1 MCDAFVI
8 FHNSAI
14 CKDINVIGLFIM
26 KLLLFPNVQNV
37 AEINDHFS
45 EFSMDV
51 MPGVNCRNIETVN
64 EQPRDDVLV
73 RLASGFTGSRPLD
86 MRNGIGNC
94 DGGQGGQILGGG

>member
-8 FHNSAI
+8 FHNSI
-14 CKDINVIGLFIM
+14 CKDMNVILIVYYETFI
-26 KLLLFPNVQNV
+26 FPNVQNV